1 MSKLYLVAT
10 PLGNLKDMT
19 FRAIEVLKAVDVIA
33 AEDTRHSYKL
43 LAHYGIEKSLV
54 AFHDHNETEQVK
66 KIMTLLKQEKS
77 VALIS
82 DAGTPLISDPG
93 YELVQEARQQ
103 GIPVIPLPG
112 PCAAIAA
119 LSASGLPAD
128 HFIFEGFLPAKGEAR
143 QKRLATFCQETRT
156 VIFYESPHRILN
168 LIELMNKTFD
178 SQRLICVA
186 RELTKQFETIKT
198 DTISVIYKWMQH
210 DLNQQKGEFVVLL
223 KGIDKAILQTDQH
236 AHAEKLLKALLPA
249 LSVKQATQI
258 TTEFTGLPKNQVYDI
273 ALRFSSY

>member
-1 MSKLYLVAT
+1 
-10 PLGNLKDMT
+10 
-19 FRAIEVLKAVDVIA
+19 
-33 AEDTRHSYKL
+33 
-43 LAHYGIEKSLV
+43 
-54 AFHDHNETEQVK
+54 
-66 KIMTLLKQEKS
+66 
-77 VALIS
+77 
-82 DAGTPLISDPG
+82 
-93 YELVQEARQQ
+93 
-103 GIPVIPLPG
+103 
-112 PCAAIAA
+112 
-119 LSASGLPAD
+119 
-128 HFIFEGFLPAKGEAR
+128 
-143 QKRLATFCQETRT
+143 
-156 VIFYESPHRILN
+156 
-168 LIELMNKTFD
+168 MNKTFD
-178 SQRLICVA
+178 SQRLICVE